1 MSIYTDIEDACDA
14 YLERFGSG
22 APTLGLSD
30 DEAIRAIEE
39 ALLTGQPMT
48 RPDMD
53 NLPPGAYF

>member
-1 MSIYTDIEDACDA
+1 MTIQEARMA
-14 YLERFGSG
+14 YDKRFGSG
-22 APTLGLSD
+22 PPTLGLSD